1 MILDGKKVSN
11 LIINQVKEQ
20 MRDIEDDVTLAIV
33 SVGKN
38 PASEIYIRNK
48 MKMCQIV
55 GINCIHYHNNNNHVV
70 EDSIVDLIVDLNRD
84 PRITGILVQLPLP
97 EHINEKRVIE
107 TISPLK
113 DVDGFSNYNIGRLW
127 AGDSCVY
134 PCTPD
139 GIITLLEHYGINV
152 SGKHCVIIGR
162 SNIVGKPLAA
172 MMLQKN
178 ATVTVCHSKTENL
191 EEITRQADILISA
204 AGAPKFIT
212 ADMIKQ
218 DAIVVDV
225 GINYDEDGHICG
237 DVDFDTVCDKASY
250 ISPVPGGVG
259 PMTVAKLMQRVLIT
273 KKLQEGKVDIDV

>member
-55 GINCIHYHNNNNHVV
+55 GINCIHYHNNNNHVT
-70 EDSIVDLIVDLNRD
+70 EDSVIDLITDLNHD

-97 EHINEKRVIE
+97 DHINEKRVIE

-204 AGAPKFIT
+204 AGTPKFIT
-212 ADMIKQ
+212 ADMIKE